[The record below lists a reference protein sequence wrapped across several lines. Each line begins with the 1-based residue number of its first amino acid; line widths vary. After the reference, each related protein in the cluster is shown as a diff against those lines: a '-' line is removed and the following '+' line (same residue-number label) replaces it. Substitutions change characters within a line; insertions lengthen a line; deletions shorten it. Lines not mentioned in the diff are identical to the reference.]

1 MDEDDAVDALERLG
15 LTSYEAKVF
24 IALQKLG
31 SGTAREVHRVAD
43 VPRSQVYSAAES
55 LEERGLLDVQQ
66 SQPIQYRPVS
76 IEAANE
82 TLRNRFERERDR
94 AVEYLEAV
102 RSDREETEEQ
112 EDIWTIRG
120 HEHVTD
126 RAGALVGEAEDRV
139 FFGTADPD
147 FVTESFVRAVRDRV
161 DADVDVTVTSENPTV
176 RDRFAELGGV
186 AVERPPA
193 EVANNERAGR
203 VLFVDDDTLLLS
215 VLGGEELPGVS
226 KETAIWSAHTNFAA
240 VLIQL
245 IETSLA
251 TIESGTE
258 RGTDRSD
265 AS

>member
-1 MDEDDAVDALERLG
+1 MDEDDAIEALERLG

-66 SQPIQYRPVS
+66 SNPIQYRPVS
-76 IEAANE
+76 IEEASE
-82 TLRNRFERERDR
+82 TLRDRFERERGR
-94 AVEYLEAV
+94 AVEYLESV
-102 RSDREETEEQ
+102 RSHHENTEEQ

-120 HEHVTD
+120 RENVTD
-126 RAGALVGEAEDRV
+126 RTVALVREAEDRV
-139 FFGTADPD
+139 FFATAAPE
-147 FVTESFVRAVRDRV
+147 FVPETVVRAIRDQADAGVR
-161 DADVDVTVTSENPTV
+161 VTVTSENPDV
-176 RDRFAELGGV
+176 RERFADVEGV
-186 AVERPPA
+186 TVERPPA

-215 VLGGEELPGVS
+215 VLGEEELPGIS
-226 KETAIWSAHTNFAA
+226 EETAIWSARTNFAT

-251 TIESGTE
+251 TIE
-258 RGTDRSD
+258 DD
-265 AS
+265 A